1 MRSPLCDWEEVTI
14 FLAECVEAEE
24 LGLNYAGLALEAALL
39 ACLGVAVAYA
49 WRHCRVGRGEAR
61 TRRRRTLVGKARL
74 DGGRAGSD
82 IPSAAAQSAATARS
96 IVCHIVQAAS
106 CTSTQTDLSIA
117 PDQLIRWLSP
127 AGSWMDHGTP
137 ACTGQVPSVT
147 PPPHARR
154 VSQRPAA
161 EKTSAKPSDDQR
173 LFTQRAV
180 SLAPE
185 PSPPSCTTQE
195 PRPRRAQRRSPPG
208 PDQTPTPAATTTSN
222 SAPNVK
228 LSSGALSL
236 AEMVRRHRA
245 MQETSPET
253 PVRTP
258 VCVAAKERMERG
270 NTGLYRGLRGPG
282 RSGRGSGA
290 AAPRHAGQRPQCS
303 HSHKP
308 WSGADLAHESDEKHE
323 RERNQERP
331 SAATRCRRRQPGAQD
346 RDVVAGYGN
355 RFELPWKTGVE
366 FPEQ

>member
-1 MRSPLCDWEEVTI
+1 M
-14 FLAECVEAEE
+14 EAPPIKQ
-24 LGLNYAGLALEAALL
+24 AALECIQTALL
-39 ACLGVAVAYA
+39 ACLVVAVASA
-49 WRHCRVGRGEAR
+49 CRHCRGGRREAR
-61 TRRRRTLVGKARL
+61 KRRSAGASTRSTLLGQARL
-74 DGGRAGSD
+74 DRRRAGPD

-154 VSQRPAA
+154 VSKRPAA

-173 LFTQRAV
+173 SFTQHAV
-180 SLAPE
+180 SFAPE

-195 PRPRRAQRRSPPG
+195 PRPRRSQRRSPPG

-228 LSSGALSL
+228 LSSGVLFL
-236 AEMVRRHRA
+236 AEMVRRR
-245 MQETSPET
+245 MVSQ
-253 PVRTP
+253 
-258 VCVAAKERMERG
+258 RMERG
-270 NTGLYRGLRGPG
+270 DKGLHRGL
-282 RSGRGSGA
+282 
-290 AAPRHAGQRPQCS
+290 
-303 HSHKP
+303 
-308 WSGADLAHESDEKHE
+308 EHE

-331 SAATRCRRRQPGAQD
+331 SAAYRPLHAAAAGSQVRSVTRGTPS
-346 RDVVAGYGN
+346 
-355 RFELPWKTGVE
+355 W
-366 FPEQ
+366 

>member
-24 LGLNYAGLALEAALL
+24 LCLNYAGLALEAALL

-82 IPSAAAQSAATARS
+82 IPSAAAQSAATARRS
-96 IVCHIVQAAS
+96 IVQAAS

-154 VSQRPAA
+154 VSKRPAA

-173 LFTQRAV
+173 SFTQHAV
-180 SLAPE
+180 SFAPE

-195 PRPRRAQRRSPPG
+195 PRPRRSQRRSPPG

-228 LSSGALSL
+228 LSSGALFL

-258 VCVAAKERMERG
+258 VWPPRSAWSAETRAYIEACEGQGGQDEALAPRRRGMQASVHNAVTAISPGQGQTSPMSRMRSTSERE
-270 NTGLYRGLRGPG
+270 TKSAPPPQH
-282 RSGRGSGA
+282 A
-290 AAPRHAGQRPQCS
+290 AAAGRQV
-303 HSHKP
+303 
-308 WSGADLAHESDEKHE
+308 
-323 RERNQERP
+323 
-331 SAATRCRRRQPGAQD
+331 RR
-346 RDVVAGYGN
+346 
-355 RFELPWKTGVE
+355 TGTL
-366 FPEQ
+366 

>member
-1 MRSPLCDWEEVTI
+1 MITPVMRSPLCDWEEVTI

-39 ACLGVAVAYA
+39 ACLAVAVAYE

-96 IVCHIVQAAS
+96 IVQAAS

-154 VSQRPAA
+154 VSKRPAA
-161 EKTSAKPSDDQR
+161 EKTSAKPGDDQR
-173 LFTQRAV
+173 SFTQHAV
-180 SLAPE
+180 SFAPE

-195 PRPRRAQRRSPPG
+195 PRPRRSQRRSPPG
-208 PDQTPTPAATTTSN
+208 PDQTPTPVAVITQHYN
-222 SAPNVK
+222 H
-228 LSSGALSL
+228 
-236 AEMVRRHRA
+236 HR
-245 MQETSPET
+245 T
-253 PVRTP
+253 
-258 VCVAAKERMERG
+258 
-270 NTGLYRGLRGPG
+270 
-282 RSGRGSGA
+282 
-290 AAPRHAGQRPQCS
+290 
-303 HSHKP
+303 
-308 WSGADLAHESDEKHE
+308 
-323 RERNQERP
+323 
-331 SAATRCRRRQPGAQD
+331 
-346 RDVVAGYGN
+346 
-355 RFELPWKTGVE
+355 
-366 FPEQ
+366 

>member
-1 MRSPLCDWEEVTI
+1 MRSALCDWEEGTI

-61 TRRRRTLVGKARL
+61 TRRRHTLVGKARL

-96 IVCHIVQAAS
+96 IVQAAS

-154 VSQRPAA
+154 VSKRPAA

-173 LFTQRAV
+173 SFTQHAV
-180 SLAPE
+180 SFAPE

-228 LSSGALSL
+228 LSSGVLFL

-258 VCVAAKERMERG
+258 VWPPRSAWSKEARAYIEACEGIGDQDVALAPRRCDMQAGVHDAVRDAVTVTSPGADIARERYSVQGAPLPQVAAA
-270 NTGLYRGLRGPG
+270 
-282 RSGRGSGA
+282 GSQA
-290 AAPRHAGQRPQCS
+290 
-303 HSHKP
+303 
-308 WSGADLAHESDEKHE
+308 
-323 RERNQERP
+323 
-331 SAATRCRRRQPGAQD
+331 RRTP
-346 RDVVAGYGN
+346 
-355 RFELPWKTGVE
+355 T
-366 FPEQ
+366 

>member
-1 MRSPLCDWEEVTI
+1 MRSALCDWEEGTI

-24 LGLNYAGLALEAALL
+24 LCLNYAGLALEAALL

-61 TRRRRTLVGKARL
+61 TRRRHTLVGKARL

-228 LSSGALSL
+228 LSSGALFL

-258 VCVAAKERMERG
+258 VW
-270 NTGLYRGLRGPG
+270 PP
-282 RSGRGSGA
+282 RSAWSAETRAYIEACEGQGGQDEA
-290 AAPRHAGQRPQCS
+290 LAPRRRGMQASVHNAVTAISPGQGQTSPMSRTRS
-303 HSHKP
+303 TS
-308 WSGADLAHESDEKHE
+308 E
-323 RERNQERP
+323 RETK
-331 SAATRCRRRQPGAQD
+331 SAPPPQHAAGGGSQVRR
-346 RDVVAGYGN
+346 
-355 RFELPWKTGVE
+355 TGTL
-366 FPEQ
+366 

>member
-96 IVCHIVQAAS
+96 IVQAAS

-154 VSQRPAA
+154 VSKRPAA

-195 PRPRRAQRRSPPG
+195 PRPRRSQRRSPPG

-228 LSSGALSL
+228 LSSGALFL

-258 VCVAAKERMERG
+258 VW
-270 NTGLYRGLRGPG
+270 PP
-282 RSGRGSGA
+282 RSAWSAETRAYIEACEGQGGQDEA
-290 AAPRHAGQRPQCS
+290 LAPRRRGMQASVHNAVTAISPGQGQTSPMSRTRS
-303 HSHKP
+303 TS
-308 WSGADLAHESDEKHE
+308 E
-323 RERNQERP
+323 RETK
-331 SAATRCRRRQPGAQD
+331 SAPPPQHAAGGGSQVRR
-346 RDVVAGYGN
+346 
-355 RFELPWKTGVE
+355 TGTL
-366 FPEQ
+366 